1 VGGVRSRDEGGGGV
15 VASLIMAAVRVK
27 ARRVLR
33 LDSKRT
39 DGQGRSTQLSQMADS
54 IVLTMTLTM
63 TLTCGEAGTL
73 VVVDNNRDE
82 RAETREERDVCAGVW
97 D

>member
-1 VGGVRSRDEGGGGV
+1 
-15 VASLIMAAVRVK
+15 
-27 ARRVLR
+27 
-33 LDSKRT
+33 
-39 DGQGRSTQLSQMADS
+39 MADS

>member
-1 VGGVRSRDEGGGGV
+1 
-15 VASLIMAAVRVK
+15 MAAVRVK

-33 LDSKRT
+33 LDNKRT
-39 DGQGRSTQLSQMADS
+39 DSQGRSTQLSQMADS

-73 VVVDNNRDE
+73 VLVDNNRVE
-82 RAETREERDVCAGVW
+82 RAETREERDVCAGVL

>member
-1 VGGVRSRDEGGGGV
+1 
-15 VASLIMAAVRVK
+15 
-27 ARRVLR
+27 
-33 LDSKRT
+33 
-39 DGQGRSTQLSQMADS
+39 
-54 IVLTMTLTM
+54 
-63 TLTCGEAGTL
+63 L